1 MDDLEKQ
8 WEEELKKKQ
17 QQQRTD
23 NGSTPQGEGGTSTA
37 GETSHEWEPMEGTA
51 HPHEEH
57 PEHMEEPPDEV
68 LLALLNIPLEVS
80 VEVGSKRITLEE
92 LFSLKPSSVIV
103 LDKMLSEPVD
113 IKVNGRKIAEG
124 ELVVV
129 NDRFGVKITK
139 IVSPDERIRKIR
151 G

>member
-17 QQQRTD
+17 QQKAANNPPPSQE
-23 NGSTPQGEGGTSTA
+23 NTA
-37 GETSHEWEPMEGTA
+37 EQQSQWEPVGGSVEPGGA
-51 HPHEEH
+51 E
-57 PEHMEEPPDEV
+57 EHMEEPPDDV
-68 LLALLNIPLEVS
+68 LLALLNIPLDIS

-92 LFSLKPSSVIV
+92 LFSLKPSSIIV
-103 LDKMLSEPVD
+103 LDKMLSDPVD

-139 IVSPDERIRKIR
+139 IVSPDERIKKIK

>member
-1 MDDLEKQ
+1 MSANMDDLEKQ
-8 WEEELKKKQ
+8 WEEEVKKRQ
-17 QQQRTD
+17 QAKAQA
-23 NGSTPQGEGGTSTA
+23 EKGGG
-37 GETSHEWEPMEGTA
+37 GETGGQADWEPVGGAVEPQKA
-51 HPHEEH
+51 E
-57 PEHMEEPPDEV
+57 EHMEEPPDDV
-68 LLALLNIPLEVS
+68 LLALLNIPLEIS
-80 VEVGSKRITLEE
+80 VEVGSRRITLEE

-103 LDKMLSEPVD
+103 LDKMLSDPVD

-139 IVSPDERIRKIR
+139 IVSPDERIKKIK

>member
-1 MDDLEKQ
+1 MSANMDDLEKQ

-17 QQQRTD
+17 QN
-23 NGSTPQGEGGTSTA
+23 NGVAQEGGKDSQ
-37 GETSHEWEPMEGTA
+37 GWEPVADAGQPQEV
-51 HPHEEH
+51 H

-139 IVSPDERIRKIR
+139 IVSPDERLKKLR

>member
-1 MDDLEKQ
+1 MMDMEELEKK
-8 WEEELKKKQ
+8 WEEELKKRHQSQ
-17 QQQRTD
+17 QSEQKSETKEEMQK
-23 NGSTPQGEGGTSTA
+23 TA
-37 GETSHEWEPMEGTA
+37 NWEPVSESVGQ
-51 HPHEEH
+51 PSKGE
-57 PEHMEEPPDEV
+57 EHMEEPPDEV
-68 LLALLNIPLEVS
+68 LLALLTIPLEVS

-92 LFSLKPSSVIV
+92 LFSLKPTSVIV

-139 IVSPDERIRKIR
+139 IVSPDERIKKLK
-151 G
+151 GTQ

>member
-1 MDDLEKQ
+1 MNDLEKQ
-8 WEEELKKKQ
+8 WEEELKKRKEEQ
-17 QQQRTD
+17 
-23 NGSTPQGEGGTSTA
+23 NGITKEEKKT
-37 GETSHEWEPMEGTA
+37 EWEPVSENIGKPEEG
-51 HPHEEH
+51 EQ
-57 PEHMEEPPDEV
+57 HMEEPPDEV

-92 LFSLKPSSVIV
+92 LFSLKPTSVIV
-103 LDKMLSEPVD
+103 LNKMLTDTVD

-139 IVSPDERIRKIR
+139 IVSPDERIKKIK
-151 G
+151 GAQ

>member
-1 MDDLEKQ
+1 MSANMDDLEKQ

-17 QQQRTD
+17 QQKASNNPPPARE
-23 NGSTPQGEGGTSTA
+23 GTPDQQGQ
-37 GETSHEWEPMEGTA
+37 WEPVGGSVEPECA
-51 HPHEEH
+51 E
-57 PEHMEEPPDEV
+57 EHMEEPPDDV
-68 LLALLNIPLEVS
+68 LLALLNIPLDIS
-80 VEVGSKRITLEE
+80 VEVGSRRITLEE
-92 LFSLKPSSVIV
+92 LFSLKPSSIIV
-103 LDKMLSEPVD
+103 LDKMLSDPVD

-139 IVSPDERIRKIR
+139 IVSPDERIKKIK

>member
-1 MDDLEKQ
+1 MNMEDLEKQ
-8 WEEELKKKQ
+8 WEEELKKRQ
-17 QQQRTD
+17 QQKEKGADSQETE
-23 NGSTPQGEGGTSTA
+23 PKPTA
-37 GETSHEWEPMEGTA
+37 SDWEPVSDTVGRPEEG
-51 HPHEEH
+51 EQ
-57 PEHMEEPPDEV
+57 HMEEPPDEV
-68 LLALLNIPLEVS
+68 LLALLTIPLEVS

-92 LFSLKPSSVIV
+92 LFSLKPTSVIV

-139 IVSPDERIRKIR
+139 IVSPDERIKKIK
-151 G
+151 GS

>member
-17 QQQRTD
+17 QTNTNPAESSTRGDDVQQ
-23 NGSTPQGEGGTSTA
+23 PQ
-37 GETSHEWEPMEGTA
+37 WEPVGGAVEPECA
-51 HPHEEH
+51 E
-57 PEHMEEPPDEV
+57 EHMEEPPDEV
-68 LLALLNIPLEVS
+68 LLALLNIPLEIS

-113 IKVNGRKIAEG
+113 IKVNGRKVAEG

-139 IVSPDERIRKIR
+139 IVSPDERIKRIKS
-151 G
+151 

>member
-1 MDDLEKQ
+1 MNDLEKQ
-8 WEEELKKKQ
+8 WEEELKKRKEEQ
-17 QQQRTD
+17 
-23 NGSTPQGEGGTSTA
+23 NGITKEDKKP
-37 GETSHEWEPMEGTA
+37 EWEPVSESVGKPEEG
-51 HPHEEH
+51 EQ
-57 PEHMEEPPDEV
+57 HMEEPPDEV

-92 LFSLKPSSVIV
+92 LFSLKPTSVIV
-103 LDKMLSEPVD
+103 LDKMLTDTVD

-139 IVSPDERIRKIR
+139 IVSPDERIKKIK
-151 G
+151 GTQ

>member
-1 MDDLEKQ
+1 MSANMDDLEKQ

-17 QQQRTD
+17 RN
-23 NGSTPQGEGGTSTA
+23 NGVPQAGEGSK
-37 GETSHEWEPMEGTA
+37 ETNEWEPVGGTGQ
-51 HPHEEH
+51 PQEEH

>member
-1 MDDLEKQ
+1 MDELEKK
-8 WEEELKKKQ
+8 WEEELKKRQ
-17 QQQRTD
+17 QEKNPPAEQAQENPQWQPVSD
-23 NGSTPQGEGGTSTA
+23 NIGAPQENA
-37 GETSHEWEPMEGTA
+37 
-51 HPHEEH
+51 
-57 PEHMEEPPDEV
+57 EHMEEPPDEV

-92 LFSLKPSSVIV
+92 LFSLKPTSVIV
-103 LDKMLSEPVD
+103 LNKMLSDPVD

-139 IVSPDERIRKIR
+139 IVSPDERIRKIK
-151 G
+151 GQ

>member
-1 MDDLEKQ
+1 MMDMEELEKK
-8 WEEELKKKQ
+8 WEEELKKRKEQ
-17 QQQRTD
+17 KVSSDKAESGKPQEI
-23 NGSTPQGEGGTSTA
+23 NTPSN
-37 GETSHEWEPMEGTA
+37 WEPVSESVGQPSEG
-51 HPHEEH
+51 E
-57 PEHMEEPPDEV
+57 EHMEEPPDEV
-68 LLALLNIPLEVS
+68 LLALLTIPLEVS

-92 LFSLKPSSVIV
+92 LFSLKPTSVIV

-139 IVSPDERIRKIR
+139 IVSPDERIKKIK
-151 G
+151 GS

>member
-1 MDDLEKQ
+1 MSVNMDDLEKQ

-17 QQQRTD
+17 QQKAANNPPPAQE
-23 NGSTPQGEGGTSTA
+23 GTPDQQGQ
-37 GETSHEWEPMEGTA
+37 WEPVGGSVEPECA
-51 HPHEEH
+51 E
-57 PEHMEEPPDEV
+57 EHMEEPPDDV
-68 LLALLNIPLEVS
+68 LLALLNIPLDIS
-80 VEVGSKRITLEE
+80 VEVGSRRITLEE
-92 LFSLKPSSVIV
+92 LFSLKPSSIIV
-103 LDKMLSEPVD
+103 LDKMLSDPVD

-139 IVSPDERIRKIR
+139 IVSPDERIKKIK

>member
-1 MDDLEKQ
+1 MNDLEKQ
-8 WEEELKKKQ
+8 WEEELKKRKEEQKEEKPRAEKKQ
-17 QQQRTD
+17 
-23 NGSTPQGEGGTSTA
+23 P
-37 GETSHEWEPMEGTA
+37 EWEPVSGSVGK
-51 HPHEEH
+51 PEEDEH
-57 PEHMEEPPDEV
+57 HMEEPPDEV

-92 LFSLKPSSVIV
+92 LFSLKPTSVIV
-103 LDKMLSEPVD
+103 LDKMLTDTVD

-139 IVSPDERIRKIR
+139 IVSPDERIKKIK
-151 G
+151 GGQ